1 MLFWIFVIALVI
13 GIVCYIVGAQDYDTE
28 WLEGI
33 GATLAILMGGAII
46 ISGVVL
52 SVTYIGV
59 DADLAQYQQEYKSL
73 TYQLEN
79 NVYDND
85 NDIGKKELYEQVQ
98 KWNENLAC
106 SKALQDN
113 FWVGIYYP
121 DIYDQ
126 LEFIEYPNAD
136 GVEEVD
142 NEQREAD

>member
-1 MLFWIFVIALVI
+1 MILLIFVIALII
-13 GIVCYIVGAQDYDTE
+13 GIVCCIVGAQDYDIE
-28 WLEGI
+28 CLEGI
-33 GATLAILMGGAII
+33 GGTLTIFMSVVII
-46 ISGVVL
+46 ASGVVL
-52 SVTYIGV
+52 STTYIGV

-98 KWNENLAC
+98 KWNENLARGK
-106 SKALQDN
+106 SLQDN

-136 GVEEVD
+136 GVEECR
-142 NEQREAD
+142 Q